1 MPGGETARYHKIV
14 MAMRALARFTG
25 ILRSGFDPRLGAAL
39 LGLVS
44 VGVLFS
50 QPAADPAA
58 VARKALDLLLAQNY
72 AEFSALASPQ
82 LKSNMNE
89 QAFGKLGAQIKG
101 WGAVEKIGDPMVEE
115 MGPTKVVTIPVSFA
129 DKNIK
134 ARFAINVSGQVSVMY
149 LMPGEAEWT
158 RPAYSKPDSFA
169 ERAVTFGDEW
179 KLPGTLAVPKG
190 AGPFPAVLL
199 VQDFGPKDRDDSH
212 AVITKP
218 FRDLSDG
225 LASRGVVVLR
235 YEKRIRQYADRMAGK
250 PYTADDETVDDAV
263 TALAFLRSQSA
274 VDPKRVYLV
283 GHGLGGYLAP
293 RIAAEDGK
301 LAGMVVM
308 AANQRP
314 LEDLMLDELQT
325 LLSSRQNQSQGNGQ
339 GQTDVAKEMA
349 QAKKTAER
357 IKNLEP
363 NDADAPTIF
372 GLPAAYWL
380 DLKGYDPAAEAKK
393 LSIPILILYG
403 ERDFQVPK
411 VDFDLWKSG
420 LAGRANS
427 TARSYPSLNH
437 PFVAGSGPSTEKE
450 YEKPGHVA
458 PEVVDDIAKFVGK

>member
-1 MPGGETARYHKIV
+1 MKLLDAPAGKAARYHKTVIL
-14 MAMRALARFTG
+14 MRALERFTG
-25 ILRSGFDPRLGAAL
+25 IRRPGFGPLLAATL
-39 LGLVS
+39 AGLFS

-50 QPAADPAA
+50 QAAGDPAA
-58 VARKALDLLLAQNY
+58 IARKALDLLLAQNY
-72 AEFSALASPQ
+72 PEFAALAAPQ
-82 LKSNMNE
+82 LKTNMNE
-89 QAFGKLGAQIKG
+89 QAFAKLGAQIKG
-101 WGAVEKIGDPMVEE
+101 WGAVEKIGDPAVDE
-115 MGPTKVVTIPVSFA
+115 MGPTKVVTFPVAFA
-129 DKNIK
+129 DKSIK
-134 ARFAINVSGQVSVMY
+134 ARFAVNASGQVSVMY
-149 LMPGEAEWT
+149 LMPGETEWT

-169 ERAVTFGDEW
+169 ERPVTFGDDEW

-190 AGPFPAVLL
+190 AGPFRAVLL

-235 YEKRIRQYADRMAGK
+235 YEKRIRQYSGRMSGK

-263 TALAFLRSQSA
+263 TALAFLRGQSG
-274 VDPKRVYLV
+274 VDPKQVYLV

-314 LEDLMLDELQT
+314 LEDLMLDELLT
-325 LLSSRQNQSQGNGQ
+325 LGITGKDL
-339 GQTDVAKEMA
+339 E
-349 QAKKTAER
+349 QAKAAVQR
-357 IKNLEP
+357 IKSLEQ
-363 NDADAPTIF
+363 NDADAPPIF

-393 LSIPILILYG
+393 LSVPILILYG

-420 LAGRANS
+420 LAGRKDV
-427 TARSYPSLNH
+427 TARSYPALNH

-458 PEVVDDIAKFVGK
+458 PEVVDDIAKFMGK